1 MDITQEKSDVFGQIA
16 ALRVST
22 EGFPITSIS
31 NSIPSITQA
40 TNSLNFLTD
49 LVKALTGF
57 EALKES
63 LVDILT
69 HNLDEIELD
78 IKQALKKSLKSMV
91 SCSVNPSIPDFFIN
105 DGITLEL
112 DKIDYLD
119 MFKIDPTTSEG
130 ALLYNDVNQGLNST
144 DFNTYLYNVIQGGG
158 ATSPW
163 GLQTTNHDILEIKF
177 DEQGSNGE
185 PNNSLSIKPSSYY
198 ANNKKLPDLN
208 NDYIDSIQLFNSA
221 KLINNIIESI
231 FGVVSVQTDKD
242 SEQIKNEIRI
252 EDIVNRIINTDDE
265 IIIDDSYYTFS
276 NEQLSSIDYRAEL
289 RRNGM
294 RVVTTCGNAPS
305 TLSFDTL
312 SSLNAQ
318 LDVLEAQP
326 TTPQLMEE
334 ISIVV
339 REGLDNLAD
348 ESAEGVGNQDRLTI
362 KLSFIEEML
371 KQLMTAIVNVILSP
385 KLAVILAVNHAI
397 IYGEAF
403 TDTEDFMK
411 KNSVLLT
418 SVLNT
423 IRDAVVV
430 ILMAVVLKEIKKLV
444 TDNIQK
450 TQIEKTKYKK
460 AQVASLVGVPTDIL
474 RQLSGLV

>member
-16 ALRVST
+16 ALRVSA

-31 NSIPSITQA
+31 NSIASISQA
-40 TNSLNFLTD
+40 ANSLNFLTD

-105 DGITLEL
+105 DGVTLEL

-119 MFKIDPTTSEG
+119 MFKTDPTTNEG
-130 ALLYNDVNQGLNST
+130 ALLYNDVDQGLNST

-163 GLQTTNHDILEIKF
+163 GLQTTNQDILEIRF

-185 PNNSLSIKPSSYY
+185 PNNSLNVKPSSYY
-198 ANNKKLPDLN
+198 VNNKKLPDLN

-242 SEQIKNEIRI
+242 SEQIRNEIRI

-265 IIIDDSYYTFS
+265 IIIDDSYYKFS

-289 RRNGM
+289 RRSGM
-294 RVVTTCGNAPS
+294 RIVTTCGNTPS
-305 TLSFDTL
+305 TVSFDTL

-334 ISIVV
+334 ILIVV

-348 ESAEGVGNQDRLTI
+348 ESAENVENQDRLTI

-397 IYGEAF
+397 IYGETF
-403 TDTEDFMK
+403 TNTEDFMK
-411 KNSVLLT
+411 KNNVLLT

-444 TDNIQK
+444 TDNILK